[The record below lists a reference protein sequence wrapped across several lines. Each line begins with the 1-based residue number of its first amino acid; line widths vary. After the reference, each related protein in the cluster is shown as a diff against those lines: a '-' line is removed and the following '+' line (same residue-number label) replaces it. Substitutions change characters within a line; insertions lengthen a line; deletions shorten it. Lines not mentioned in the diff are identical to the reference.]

1 MGIGFGEMVVI
12 ALVAIFVVGPD
23 RLPAAAR
30 SAGRFVRQLRQL
42 RQEFTTALNEE
53 EKK

>member
-1 MGIGFGEMVVI
+1 MGIGFGEMIVI

-23 RLPAAAR
+23 RLPGAAR
-30 SAGRFVRQLRQL
+30 SAGRLVRQLRQL
-42 RQEFTTALNEE
+42 RQDFTTALNEE